1 MNIVLIAA
9 RSSCE
14 SESVELGYFRDASE
28 EENLITCA
36 QAVID
41 AGYQFFIQ
49 DPNDGQCLVEMTEVG
64 SCPEGLS
71 ESSYYNYYAA
81 YGWGGLIF
89 EEPNQEQ
96 DQTQEMELNV
106 ILISEGTTCNSETVA
121 LGYFLFAS

>member
-1 MNIVLIAA
+1 
-9 RSSCE
+9 
-14 SESVELGYFRDASE
+14 
-28 EENLITCA
+28 
-36 QAVID
+36 
-41 AGYQFFIQ
+41 
-49 DPNDGQCLVEMTEVG
+49 MTEVG

-96 DQTQEMELNV
+96 DFEEPNQEQDQTQGMELNV
-106 ILISEGTTCNSETVA
+106 VLISEGTTCDSETVE